1 MIRVIL
7 FSVLFLIFLGYL
19 HFNKQDVSFTKSSDG
34 GLQLVRNVSDK
45 NISAELL
52 SKIKKRLDSLC
63 NFLINKYNS
72 DKKHISSIQRL
83 RNKFNPDNIQESSPS
98 SQYTSYSVNK
108 GEELHFCLRSKDEKQ
123 ELHPIN
129 TLMFVAIHELAHIM
143 SVTLGHNKEFM
154 TNFKFLL
161 ENAVE
166 VGVYEKIDYNKNSVD
181 FCGMKITNTPLK
193 NSF

>member
-7 FSVLFLIFLGYL
+7 FTVLFLIFLGYL
-19 HFNKQDVSFTKSSDG
+19 HFNKQDVTFIKSNNG
-34 GLQLVRNVSDK
+34 GLHLVRNVHDK
-45 NISAELL
+45 KLSAELL
-52 SKIKKRLDSLC
+52 SQIKNRLESLC
-63 NFLINKYNS
+63 NFVLKKYQS
-72 DKKHISSIQRL
+72 DEKLAPSVKRL
-83 RNKFNPDNIQESSPS
+83 RAKFNPDNIQESSPD

-108 GEELHFCLRSKDEKQ
+108 GEELHFCLRSKDDDQK
-123 ELHPIN
+123 LHQIN

-161 ENAVE
+161 NNAVE
-166 VGVYEKIDYNKNSVD
+166 VGVYKKVDYTKNNTE

-193 NSF
+193 NTF